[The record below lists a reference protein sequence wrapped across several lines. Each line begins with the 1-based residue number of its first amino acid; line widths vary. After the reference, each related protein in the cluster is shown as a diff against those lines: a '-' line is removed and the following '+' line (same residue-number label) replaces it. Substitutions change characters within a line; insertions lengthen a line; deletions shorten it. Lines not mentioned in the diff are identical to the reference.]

1 MLIAPGKNLKVLVLH
16 GPNLNL
22 LGFRQPE
29 IYGSETFESIN
40 KQIEEYGKKINVEV
54 RIQQSNHEGV
64 LIDAIHEAID
74 WADGIVINP
83 GAYTHYSYAIA
94 DAIRAVRLPVVEVH
108 LSNVHGRDDWR
119 RRSVVAEAVVGQIAG
134 FGGTSYL
141 LGLDALRATIEQG
154 RQ

>member
-1 MLIAPGKNLKVLVLH
+1 MLITPGKNLRILVLH

-29 IYGSETFESIN
+29 VYGSDTFDSIN
-40 KQIEEYGKKINVEV
+40 KQIEEYAKKVNIEV
-54 RIQQSNHEGV
+54 KIEQSNHEGV
-64 LIDAIHEAID
+64 LIDFIHEAVN

-83 GAYTHYSYAIA
+83 GAYSHYSYAIA

-108 LSNVHGRDDWR
+108 LSNIHARDEWR
-119 RRSVVAEAVVGQIAG
+119 KRSVVAEAVIGQIAG
-134 FGGTSYL
+134 FGSASYL
-141 LGLDALRATIEQG
+141 LGLDAIRVTIEQG

>member
-1 MLIAPGKNLKVLVLH
+1 MNITPSRNLNILVLH

-29 IYGSETFESIN
+29 VYGSDSFDSIN
-40 KQIEEYGKKINVEV
+40 KQIEEYGKRSNIEI

-64 LIDAIHEAID
+64 LIDAIHDAID

-108 LSNVHGRDDWR
+108 LSNVHARDEWR

-134 FGGTSYL
+134 FGGASYL
-141 LGLDALRATIEQG
+141 LGLDALRTTIEQG